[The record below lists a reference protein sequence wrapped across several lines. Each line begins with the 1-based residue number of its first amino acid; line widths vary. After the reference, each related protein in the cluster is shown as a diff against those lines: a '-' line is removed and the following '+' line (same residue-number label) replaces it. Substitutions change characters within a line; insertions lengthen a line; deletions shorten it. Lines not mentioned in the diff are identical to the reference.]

1 LGTLFWNAVVQ
12 RETIKITQTTLA
24 RIARTVQTGADDDH
38 EVADTVVAG
47 LLIRVR
53 KRTAKWVL
61 RCRVKRAQH
70 YFTIGSIVA
79 LTDPDLVREA
89 AERAKAILREGG
101 DPVPLFESLMQT
113 PTVAAAE
120 ARAAHRAG
128 KVWDWD
134 KARSKFLDA
143 CRADNRPD
151 TTRTYRSAS
160 GLVDL
165 AGLKGKIITQ
175 IEPDDIRRIRDSIRA
190 RGKVA
195 QSKLTM
201 RTLKALFAWLVE
213 QPDSGL
219 KINPAKDVA
228 TSIKDRPAM
237 LADAVAAADAFGSA
251 QAEEE
256 LSVKD
261 LQLLDK
267 ELTTAMPPSARFA
280 LQLAFRTVQRR
291 LTAVSALKAS
301 FRPHDD
307 YGMVWWVHPGLL
319 KVGRNRAGE
328 VRRHPHV
335 IPLPPSAQ
343 QIVRTAMT
351 MTRSD
356 NPYLFPQ
363 LRLRKA
369 GDPGDAHLSERL
381 LNAAL
386 ADLQKPGRPLH
397 RVQHFSTH
405 AFRGWFTTHVRRLGF
420 TKADTKLILDHAEG
434 RTRDTTDE
442 HYDWEQSLPEKY
454 RILCAWEKLIIPSP
468 IDLISTDQ
476 NTIASEYV
484 DTGEFG
490 MSSEIIVPG
499 K

>member
-1 LGTLFWNAVVQ
+1 MVQ
-12 RETIKITQTTLA
+12 SGEDT
-24 RIARTVQTGADDDH
+24 DH
-38 EVADTVVAG
+38 EIADTVVAG
-47 LLIRVR
+47 LLVRVR
-53 KRTAKWVL
+53 KRNAKWTL
-61 RCRVKRAQH
+61 RCRVKGKQF
-70 YFTIGSIVA
+70 YFTIGAIVA
-79 LTDPDLVREA
+79 LPDPDIVRAA
-89 AERAKAILREGG
+89 AERAKALLREGT
-101 DPVPLFESLMQT
+101 DPAPLFESLMHA

-120 ARAAHRAG
+120 ARAAHRGG

-134 KARSKFLDA
+134 QARMKFLEA

-165 AGLKGKIITQ
+165 AGLKGKIITE
-175 IEPDDIRRIRDSIRA
+175 ITSDDIRRIRDSIRD

-219 KINPAKDVA
+219 KTNPAKDVA
-228 TSIKDRPAM
+228 TSVKDRPAM
-237 LADAVAAADAFGSA
+237 LADAITAAEAYGNAE
-251 QAEEE
+251 AEEE
-256 LSVKD
+256 LSAEN

-267 ELTTAMPPSARFA
+267 ELGSAMPPSARFA

-291 LTAVSALKAS
+291 LTVVSALKTS
-301 FRPHDD
+301 FRPHDT
-307 YGMVWWVHPGLL
+307 YGMVWWIHPGIL

-343 QIVRTAMT
+343 KIVRTALAL
-351 MTRSD
+351 TRPD

-363 LRLRKA
+363 LRLRHA
-369 GDPGDAHLSERL
+369 GDAGDGHLSERL

-386 ADLQKPGRPLH
+386 AELQKPGRPLH
-397 RVQHFSTH
+397 KTQHFSTH
-405 AFRGWFTTHVRRLGF
+405 SFRGWFTTHVRRLGF
-420 TKADTKLILDHAEG
+420 NKADTKLILDHAEG

-442 HYDWEQSLPEKY
+442 HYDWEQSLPRKY
-454 RILCAWEKLIIPSP
+454 AILCAWEKLINALSFDIAPS
-468 IDLISTDQ
+468 DE
-476 NTIASEYV
+476 SESSSDNV
-484 DTGEFG
+484 DTSGFG
-490 MSSEIIVPG
+490 MSSEIFVPE
-499 K
+499 

>member
-1 LGTLFWNAVVQ
+1 MQ
-12 RETIKITQTTLA
+12 RQTTKITQTTLA
-24 RIARTVQTGADDDH
+24 RIARMVQNGEDADH
-38 EVADTVVAG
+38 EIADTVVAG
-47 LLIRVR
+47 LLVRVR
-53 KRTAKWVL
+53 KRNAKWTL
-61 RCRVKRAQH
+61 RCRVKGKQF

-79 LTDPDLVREA
+79 LCDPDIVRAA
-89 AERAKAILREGG
+89 AERAKSLLREGG
-101 DPVPLFESLMQT
+101 DPAPLFQSLMHT
-113 PTVAAAE
+113 STVAEAE

-134 KARSKFLDA
+134 QARMKFLDA

-165 AGLKGKIITQ
+165 AGLKGKMITE
-175 IEPDDIRRIRDSIRA
+175 ITSDDIRRIRDSIRD

-195 QSKLTM
+195 QSKMTM

-219 KINPAKDVA
+219 KTNPAKDVA
-228 TSIKDRPAM
+228 TSVKDRPAM
-237 LADAVAAADAFGSA
+237 LADAITAAEAYGNAE
-251 QAEEE
+251 AEEV
-256 LSVKD
+256 LSEQN

-267 ELTTAMPPSARFA
+267 ELGSAMPPSARFA

-301 FRPHDD
+301 FRPHDT
-307 YGMVWWVHPGLL
+307 YGMVWWIHPGIL

-343 QIVRTAMT
+343 KIVRTALAL
-351 MTRSD
+351 TRPD

-363 LRLRKA
+363 LRLRHA
-369 GDPGDAHLSERL
+369 GDAGDGHLSERL

-386 ADLQKPGRPLH
+386 AELQKPGRPLH
-397 RVQHFSTH
+397 KTQHFSTH
-405 AFRGWFTTHVRRLGF
+405 AFRGWFTTHMGRLGYS
-420 TKADTKLILDHAEG
+420 KSDAKLILDHSEG

-442 HYDWEQSLPEKY
+442 HYNWEQSLPQKY
-454 RILCAWEKLIIPSP
+454 TILCAWEKLIHASSFDIAPS
-468 IDLISTDQ
+468 DE
-476 NTIASEYV
+476 SESSSDYV
-484 DTGEFG
+484 DTSGFG
-490 MSSEIIVPG
+490 MSSDVIVPR

>member
-1 LGTLFWNAVVQ
+1 MQ
-12 RETIKITQTTLA
+12 RESTKITQTTLA
-24 RIARTVQTGADDDH
+24 RIARRIETGAEDDY
-38 EVADTVVAG
+38 EVADTVVPG
-47 LLIRVR
+47 LIVRLR
-53 KRTAKWVL
+53 KRAAKWAL
-61 RCRVKRAQH
+61 RCKIAGAQH

-101 DPVPLFESLMQT
+101 DPASLLQSLLQT

-134 KARSKFLDA
+134 QARAKFLEA

-151 TTRTYRSAS
+151 TVRTYKSAS

-201 RTLKALFAWLVE
+201 RTLKALFSWLIE

-219 KINPAKDVA
+219 KVDPARDVA
-228 TSIKDRPAM
+228 TSVKDRPAM
-237 LADAVAAADAFGSA
+237 LEDAIAAAEAFGSA
-251 QAEEE
+251 KAEEE
-256 LSVKD
+256 LSVED
-261 LQLLDK
+261 IRLLDK
-267 ELTTAMPPSARFA
+267 ELGSVAQPSARFA
-280 LQLAFRTVQRR
+280 LQLALRTAQRR

-301 FRPHDD
+301 FRSNDH
-307 YGMVWWVHPGLL
+307 YGMVWWIHPGVL
-319 KVGRNRAGE
+319 KVGRNRTGE

-351 MTRSD
+351 MTRPD

-369 GDPGDAHLSERL
+369 GDTGDGHLSERL
-381 LNAAL
+381 LNSAL

-405 AFRGWFTTHVRRLGF
+405 SFRGWFTTHAGRLGF
-420 TKADTKLILDHAEG
+420 SKADVKLILDHSEG
-434 RTRDTTDE
+434 RALDTTDK
-442 HYDWEQSLPEKY
+442 HYDREQSLPEKY
-454 RILCAWEKLIIPSP
+454 RILCEWEKLINASFCDTAPPDEDEVPS
-468 IDLISTDQ
+468 DYL
-476 NTIASEYV
+476 
-484 DTGEFG
+484 DTTGFG
-490 MSSEIIVPG
+490 MSSEPIIPE
-499 K
+499 

>member
-1 LGTLFWNAVVQ
+1 MVERGEDA
-12 RETIKITQTTLA
+12 
-24 RIARTVQTGADDDH
+24 DH

-47 LLIRVR
+47 LLVRVR
-53 KRTAKWVL
+53 KRAAKWTL
-61 RCRVKRAQH
+61 RCRVKGKQF

-79 LTDPDLVREA
+79 LGDPDIVREA
-89 AERAKAILREGG
+89 AERAKALLREGG
-101 DPVPLFESLMQT
+101 DPVPLFESLMHT

-134 KARSKFLDA
+134 QARSKFLDA

-175 IEPDDIRRIRDSIRA
+175 IEPDDIRRIRDSIRT

-219 KINPAKDVA
+219 KFNPAKDIS
-228 TSIKDRPAM
+228 TSVKDRPAM
-237 LADAVAAADAFGSA
+237 LADAITAAEAYGNAE
-251 QAEEE
+251 AEEA
-256 LSVKD
+256 LSAEN

-267 ELTTAMPPSARFA
+267 ELGGAMPPSARFA

-291 LTAVSALKAS
+291 LTVVSALKTS
-301 FRPHDD
+301 FRAHDD
-307 YGMVWWVHPGLL
+307 YGMVWWIHPGIL

-335 IPLPPSAQ
+335 IPLPSSAQ
-343 QIVRTAMT
+343 KIVRTAMT
-351 MTRSD
+351 MTRPD

-369 GDPGDAHLSERL
+369 GDTGDGHLSERL

-386 ADLQKPGRPLH
+386 ADIQKPGRPLH

-405 AFRGWFTTHVRRLGF
+405 SFRGWFTTHVGRLGF
-420 TKADTKLILDHAEG
+420 TKADIKLILDHSEG
-434 RTRDTTDE
+434 RAGDTTDV
-442 HYDWEQSLPEKY
+442 HYNWEQSLPRKY
-454 RILCAWEKLIIPSP
+454 AILRAWEKLVNASSLDIAPS
-468 IDLISTDQ
+468 DE
-476 NTIASEYV
+476 SESSSDYV
-484 DTGEFG
+484 DTTGFG
-490 MSSEIIVPG
+490 MSSDVVVPG

>member
-1 LGTLFWNAVVQ
+1 
-12 RETIKITQTTLA
+12 
-24 RIARTVQTGADDDH
+24 
-38 EVADTVVAG
+38 
-47 LLIRVR
+47 
-53 KRTAKWVL
+53 
-61 RCRVKRAQH
+61 
-70 YFTIGSIVA
+70 VA
-79 LTDPDLVREA
+79 LGDPDIVRAA
-89 AERAKAILREGG
+89 AERAKALLREGG
-101 DPVPLFESLMQT
+101 DPVPLFESLMHT

-134 KARSKFLDA
+134 QARMKFLDA

-175 IEPDDIRRIRDSIRA
+175 IEPDDIRRIRDSIRD

-201 RTLKALFAWLVE
+201 RTLKALFGWLVE

-219 KINPAKDVA
+219 KTNPAKDVA
-228 TSIKDRPAM
+228 TSVKDRPAM
-237 LADAVAAADAFGSA
+237 VADAIIAAEAYGNAE
-251 QAEEE
+251 AEEA
-256 LSVKD
+256 LSAEN

-267 ELTTAMPPSARFA
+267 ELGSAMPPSARFA

-291 LTAVSALKAS
+291 LTAVSALKTS
-301 FRPHDD
+301 FRPHDT
-307 YGMVWWVHPGLL
+307 YGMVWWIHPGIL

-343 QIVRTAMT
+343 KIVRTALAL
-351 MTRSD
+351 TRPD

-363 LRLRKA
+363 LRLRRA
-369 GDPGDAHLSERL
+369 SDTGDGHLSERL
-381 LNAAL
+381 LNDAL
-386 ADLQKPGRPLH
+386 AKLQKPGRPLH
-397 RVQHFSTH
+397 KTQHFSPH

-420 TKADTKLILDHAEG
+420 SKADTKLILDHAEG
-434 RTRDTTDE
+434 RTRDITDE
-442 HYDWEQSLPEKY
+442 HYDWEQSLPAKY
-454 RILCAWEKLIIPSP
+454 TILCAWEKLINASSV
-468 IDLISTDQ
+468 D
-476 NTIASEYV
+476 IAPPDESEGSSDYV
-484 DTGEFG
+484 DTSGFG
-490 MSSEIIVPG
+490 MSSDVIVPE

>member
-1 LGTLFWNAVVQ
+1 VQ
-12 RETIKITQTTLA
+12 RETVKITQTTLA
-24 RIARTVQTGADDDH
+24 RIARMMHTGRARDH
-38 EVADTVVAG
+38 EIADIVVPG

-53 KRTAKWVL
+53 KRRANWAL
-61 RCRVKRAQH
+61 RCRVKGEQF

-79 LTDPDLVREA
+79 LGDPDIVRAA
-89 AERAKAILREGG
+89 AERAKSLLREGG
-101 DPVPLFESLMQT
+101 DPTPLFQSLMQT
-113 PTVAAAE
+113 STVAAAE

-134 KARSKFLDA
+134 QARGKFLEA
-143 CRADNRPD
+143 CKADNRPD

-160 GLVDL
+160 GLADL
-165 AGLKGKIITQ
+165 AGLKGRIISEITS
-175 IEPDDIRRIRDSIRA
+175 DDIRRIRDSIRA

-201 RTLKALFAWLVE
+201 RTLKALFGWLVE

-219 KINPAKDVA
+219 KTNPAKDVA
-228 TSIKDRPAM
+228 TSVKDRPAM
-237 LADAVAAADAFGSA
+237 LADAITAAEDYGNAE
-251 QAEEE
+251 AEEA
-256 LSVKD
+256 LSPEN

-267 ELTTAMPPSARFA
+267 ELGSAMPPSARFA

-291 LTAVSALKAS
+291 LTAVSALKTS
-301 FRPHDD
+301 FRPHDT
-307 YGMVWWVHPGLL
+307 YGMVWWIHPGIL

-335 IPLPPSAQ
+335 IPLPRSAQ
-343 QIVRTAMT
+343 QIVRTALVL
-351 MTRSD
+351 TRPD

-363 LRLRKA
+363 LRLRHA
-369 GDPGDAHLSERL
+369 GDAGDGHLSERL

-397 RVQHFSTH
+397 KTQHFSTH

-420 TKADTKLILDHAEG
+420 SKADTKLILDHAEG

-442 HYDWEQSLPEKY
+442 HYDWEQSLPQKY
-454 RILCAWEKLIIPSP
+454 AILCAWEKLIGESSLRPTAEPPEGPPFDHQGFGTSSAPFTPS
-468 IDLISTDQ
+468 
-476 NTIASEYV
+476 
-484 DTGEFG
+484 
-490 MSSEIIVPG
+490 